1 MGDLLYKDPTFSK
14 AARLQGFW
22 ISSEEIQRVVK
33 YIKDQVSE
41 VEYTKEVVEAQKDP
55 NAPVNEAGELSDDD
69 QFANAVRVIVNSQK
83 GSASLLQRKLK
94 LGYNRAA
101 RLLDEL
107 EEYGVVSPPNGS
119 KPRDVLISDAEE
131 FLRSM
136 GSSESMASADE
147 TQV

>member
-1 MGDLLYKDPTFSK
+1 
-14 AARLQGFW
+14 
-22 ISSEEIQRVVK
+22 
-33 YIKDQVSE
+33 
-41 VEYTKEVVEAQKDP
+41 
-55 NAPVNEAGELSDDD
+55 
-69 QFANAVRVIVNSQK
+69 VIVNSQK